1 MRIFYP
7 NASVRYPPT
16 AGCGI
21 HRYQQVKNWTELGH
35 EVHTLRPDQNPY
47 SLKHAKMPWS
57 VISQLRQAD
66 VMYCRFDAGPNEA
79 TDLTLP
85 RTRWLFPDRC
95 PVVWEINV
103 SQTYSL
109 TRERPPAELKAA
121 VDRLRRAATRV
132 DAAVCVTQLLAD
144 EARELLGIENAFVVQ
159 NASDPE
165 IFRRDLPLP
174 AGFAPRPNRLQVA
187 FIGSGVE
194 TYHDLPLIAQLAER
208 IDKQSLPIDIHVF
221 GKSAQFFADRKHAC
235 LFAHGPV
242 SYLELPKYLAAMD
255 VGLVL
260 YQIRADGLSPLKLF
274 DYLASGCVPIGSESQ
289 PIHEVLDGTDA
300 GLVSTWNVDTLVAAL
315 LSLQNDPARLQQ
327 MRDAGRRLIID
338 KYSWR
343 KISEKTAQI
352 MHDAINR
359 RFQSPLAV

>member
-47 SLKHAKMPWS
+47 SQKHAKMPWA
-57 VISQLRQAD
+57 VLNQLRYAD
-66 VMYCRFDAGPNEA
+66 VMYCRFDVGPNSA

-85 RTRWLFPDRC
+85 RTRWLFPERC
-95 PVVWEINV
+95 AVVWEINV

-109 TRERPPAELKAA
+109 TRERPPEELKAA
-121 VDRLRRAATRV
+121 IDRLRRSAGRV
-132 DAAVCVTQLLAD
+132 DAAVCVTKLLAD
-144 EARELLGIENAFVVQ
+144 EARDLLGIEHAYVVQ
-159 NASDPE
+159 NGSDPE

-174 AGFAPRPNRLQVA
+174 EGFRPRPGRLQVA

-194 TYHDLPLIAQLAER
+194 TYHDLPLIAELASR
-208 IDKQSLPIDIHVF
+208 IDAQDIGVDIHLF
-221 GKSAQFFADRKHAC
+221 GKSSQYFADRKFAC

-260 YQIRADGLSPLKLF
+260 YQMRADGLSPLKLF

-289 PIHEVLDGTDA
+289 PIHEALNGTGA
-300 GLVSTWNVDTLVAAL
+300 GLVDTWTSDKLLDAL
-315 LSLQNDPARLQQ
+315 LLLKGDPARLQA
-327 MRDAGRRLIID
+327 MREAGRRLIIEQ
-338 KYSWR
+338 YSWR
-343 KISEKTAQI
+343 RIAEKTADI
-352 MHDAINR
+352 MQEAIDR
-359 RFQSPLAV
+359 RVSRVAAG

>member
-35 EVHTLRPDQNPY
+35 EVHTLLPDQNPC
-47 SLKHAKMPWS
+47 SQKHHKLPWS
-57 VISQLRQAD
+57 VVSQVRHAD
-66 VMYCRFDAGPNEA
+66 VMYCRFDAGPNPA

-95 PVVWEINV
+95 AVVWEINV

-109 TRERPPAELKAA
+109 TRERPPAELQAA
-121 VDRLRRAATRV
+121 IERLRRAADRV
-132 DAAVCVTQLLAD
+132 DAAVCVTKLLAD
-144 EARELLGIENAFVVQ
+144 EARDLLGIEHAYVVQ
-159 NASDPE
+159 NGSDPE

-174 AGFAPRPNRLQVA
+174 AGFAPRANRLQVA

-194 TYHDLPLIAQLAER
+194 TYHDLPLIAQLAAR
-208 IDKQSLPIDIHVF
+208 IDEQSLPIDIHVF
-221 GKSAQFFADRKHAC
+221 GKSSRFFADRKFAC

-289 PIHEVLDGTDA
+289 PIHEVLDGSGA
-300 GLVSTWNVDTLVAAL
+300 GLVNTWNVDTLTEAL
-315 LSLQNDPARLQQ
+315 LSLQRDPQHLQK
-327 MRDAGRRLIID
+327 MRDAGRQLIID
-338 KYSWR
+338 QYSWR
-343 KISEKTAQI
+343 KISERTAQI
-352 MHDAINR
+352 MQEAIDR
-359 RFQSPLAV
+359 KSH

>member
-21 HRYQQVKNWTELGH
+21 HRYQQVKNWTDLGH
-35 EVHTLRPDQNPY
+35 EVHTLRPDQNPF
-47 SLKHAKMPWS
+47 SLKHAKLPWS
-57 VISQLRQAD
+57 VVRQLRQAD
-66 VMYCRFDAGPNEA
+66 IMYCRFDAGPNVA

-85 RTRWLFPDRC
+85 RTRWLFPERC
-95 PVVWEINV
+95 AVVWEINV

-109 TRERPPAELKAA
+109 TRERPPAELKTAI
-121 VDRLRRAATRV
+121 DRLRRAACRV
-132 DAAVCVTQLLAD
+132 DAAVCVTKMLAD
-144 EARELLGIENAFVVQ
+144 EARELLGIEHAYVVQ
-159 NASDPE
+159 NGSDPE

-174 AGFAPRPNRLQVA
+174 AGFAPRPNRLHVA

-194 TYHDLPLIAQLAER
+194 TYHDLPLIAQLAAHSDE
-208 IDKQSLPIDIHVF
+208 QSLPIDIHVF
-221 GKSAQFFADRKHAC
+221 GKSAHFFADRKFAC

-274 DYLASGCVPIGSESQ
+274 DYLASGCVPICSESQ
-289 PIHEVLDGTDA
+289 PIHEVLNGAGA
-300 GLVSTWNVDTLVAAL
+300 GLVSTWKVDTLADAINGL
-315 LSLQNDPARLQQ
+315 GKDHARLQQ
-327 MRDAGRRLIID
+327 MRDAGRQLIMNQ
-338 KYSWR
+338 YSWR
-343 KISEKTAQI
+343 KIAEKTAEI
-352 MHDAINR
+352 MQDAINR
-359 RFQSPLAV
+359 RRRQSLAV

>member
-1 MRIFYP
+1 VRIFYP

-35 EVHTLRPDQNPY
+35 EVHTLRPDSNPF
-47 SLKHAKMPWS
+47 SRKHAKMPWS
-57 VISQLRQAD
+57 VVSQLRQAD
-66 VMYCRFDAGPNEA
+66 VMYCRFDAGPNPA

-85 RTRWLFPDRC
+85 RTRWLFPERC
-95 PVVWEINV
+95 AVVWEINV

-121 VDRLRRAATRV
+121 IDRLRRAAARV
-132 DAAVCVTQLLAD
+132 DAAVCVTKMLAD
-144 EARELLGIENAFVVQ
+144 EARDLLGIEHAFVVQ
-159 NASDPE
+159 NGSDPE

-174 AGFAPRPNRLQVA
+174 AGFSTRSNRLHVA

-194 TYHDLPLIAQLAER
+194 TYHDLPLIGQLAGRVDER
-208 IDKQSLPIDIHVF
+208 SLPIDLHVF
-221 GKSAQFFADRKHAC
+221 GKSAQYFADRKHAC

-274 DYLASGCVPIGSESQ
+274 DYLASGAVPIGSESQ
-289 PIHEVLDGTDA
+289 PIHEVLDGTGA
-300 GLVSTWNVDTLVAAL
+300 GLVGTWSVDTLTDAL
-315 LSLQNDPARLQQ
+315 ISLQRDPQRLHA
-327 MRDAGRRLIID
+327 MRDAGRQLILD
-338 KYSWR
+338 NYSWR
-343 KISEKTAQI
+343 RISEKTAQI
-352 MHDAINR
+352 MQEAIDQR
-359 RFQSPLAV
+359 RRVSLAV